1 MRVTASGKVKKIS
14 MLWLIEVE
22 KTSVFL
28 KLLSQ
33 ERVWHFWERKY
44 IGKMNILSECKTM
57 LAYAGLNKGQ
67 FVNIAG
73 LNIHRTTIRI
83 CIILLLL
90 SAILTEGSV
99 CVKGFRHHSGDTVL
113 LPLHLGLS
121 CLAALFIYIRLMM
134 KTEQID
140 QLISYLDDLVKKRN
154 DFWFW

>member
-1 MRVTASGKVKKIS
+1 
-14 MLWLIEVE
+14 
-22 KTSVFL
+22 
-28 KLLSQ
+28 
-33 ERVWHFWERKY
+33 
-44 IGKMNILSECKTM
+44 M